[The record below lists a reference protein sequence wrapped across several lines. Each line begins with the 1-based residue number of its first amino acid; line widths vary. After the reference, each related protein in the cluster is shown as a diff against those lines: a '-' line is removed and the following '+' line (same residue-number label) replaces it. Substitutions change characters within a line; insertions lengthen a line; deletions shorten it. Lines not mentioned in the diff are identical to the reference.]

1 MWRGRSPFSLVL
13 RLLIVPMIAVLGFH
27 YASFISVSARDPQ
40 FNGKSLCSSGAA
52 ATCAEQLMALFSGP
66 VRAGNLTAA
75 RAGELR
81 SCVRPLVPYHE
92 ISPSSGCVL
101 DDESYAVPST
111 RRRRRRL
118 QESQFAMPQFSSV
131 DDLFE
136 VNAMLVNG
144 GDIDGD
150 AREKMERLAQ
160 WPPPEILQLAKRAVE
175 FGGDPSAVLTE
186 LSPIRHSVPDVEN
199 STAERCSLT
208 KYDYGNRFDDDVI
221 NSYIVFL
228 YHAISMLSPFV
239 GLNVSLSRFD
249 LFHGH
254 MFTSYDTSRLGILFH
269 SREYPA
275 YDEKTFPLN
284 LGFCQKGSS
293 IPYDKSMDLRNILW
307 LAPLVRCTKQGIADD
322 WLASGALLIL
332 DAREGGVVYRELVP
346 EYLDY
351 VRTIS
356 EDEFGDHV
364 ADINYLNLDI
374 SPPERRVFIC

>member
-75 RAGELR
+75 QAGELR

-186 LSPIRHSVPDVEN
+186 LSPIRHSVG
-199 STAERCSLT
+199 SLT
-208 KYDYGNRFDDDVI
+208 FQNLHCV
-221 NSYIVFL
+221 L
-228 YHAISMLSPFV
+228 V
-239 GLNVSLSRFD
+239 GL
-249 LFHGH
+249 
-254 MFTSYDTSRLGILFH
+254 
-269 SREYPA
+269 
-275 YDEKTFPLN
+275 
-284 LGFCQKGSS
+284 
-293 IPYDKSMDLRNILW
+293 
-307 LAPLVRCTKQGIADD
+307 
-322 WLASGALLIL
+322 
-332 DAREGGVVYRELVP
+332 
-346 EYLDY
+346 
-351 VRTIS
+351 
-356 EDEFGDHV
+356 
-364 ADINYLNLDI
+364 
-374 SPPERRVFIC
+374 